1 MAMFGRVAS
10 LASVASLLAAW
21 PAQAQVCDRP
31 VDTLAASQDLYCTT
45 LIPVPGL
52 DTLSGHVELGRLPG
66 PFTVMVT
73 PDGRPLYRPIAQVSG
88 LPAPRALG
96 RYTTYVAWAASPTM
110 DPIEKLGPIGNG
122 RTVLAPVDLD
132 PFVFMITAEASD
144 RVTMPTGRVV
154 LRGGS
159 PSTRL
164 MPPDLMQFSIGAVR
178 ESAHDSGGMTSS
190 MRSMPGMRDSS
201 AALSA
206 AGSDSVR
213 WDRVP
218 MVPGM
223 AMLPAEM
230 ALRPSVAPYL
240 PTTSDLEALPPGR
253 PQRAVQ
259 LADGDTLRLTAGL
272 IRRRI
277 QGHDVTLYAFNDQ
290 YPGPAIFVRQGSEIV
305 VDFANYLDQPSTIH
319 WHGIRLDAQYDGVPD
334 ISQPPVMP
342 GGHFFYHVRFPDPGI
357 YWYHSHVREEI
368 QQPLGLFAPI
378 IVRSPRRDY
387 FKPSN
392 SEVSLMLSDA
402 LIGDHG
408 LVPFGRDAATH
419 ALMGRFGNVMLTNG
433 EPGYTL
439 TVRRGAVVQFDL
451 TNTSS
456 ARTFNLSFPGA
467 RMKVVG
473 SDAGNFEHEE
483 WVGSV
488 VIAPAERYMVQVRFD
503 RAGNVP
509 MVSRIRGLDHLFGRF
524 VPLVDTL
531 GTVHVAAT
539 VATPDLAASF
549 QRLRTD
555 SAAVASIEPYRRYF
569 DRPVDHTLVLTL
581 ETHDLPFV
589 SRQLM
594 QLDSMYFTPVE
605 WSGTMPNMNWASTTK
620 QIRWILR
627 DPASGRE
634 GADINWHF
642 RRGDVVKLRLIN
654 QRTVL
659 HGMQHPIHIHGQRFL
674 VLAVNGVPNENLVW
688 KDTVLVPAGGA
699 VDILVDL
706 SNPGRWMLHCHIP
719 EHLAAGMMT
728 MLTVE

>member
-1 MAMFGRVAS
+1 MAGVAG
-10 LASVASLLAAW
+10 
-21 PAQAQVCDRP
+21 AQVCDRP
-31 VDTLAASQDLYCTT
+31 ADTLGASQDLYCTT

-52 DTLSGHVELGRLPG
+52 DTLAGRVELGRLPG
-66 PFTVMVT
+66 PFTVAVT
-73 PDGRPLYRPIAQVSG
+73 PDGRPVYRPIAHVSG
-88 LPAPRALG
+88 LPAPRSLG
-96 RYTTYVAWAASPTM
+96 RYTTYIAWAASPTM
-110 DPIEKLGPIGNG
+110 YPIEKLGRIGNG
-122 RTVLAPVDLD
+122 RTELEPIDLD

-144 RVTMPTGRVV
+144 RVTMPTGRLV

-178 ESAHDSGGMTSS
+178 LPPHDSGGMTSS
-190 MRSMPGMRDSS
+190 MPAMPGMGNSTAPLSDASGDS
-201 AALSA
+201 LHW
-206 AGSDSVR
+206 G
-213 WDRVP
+213 RVP

-230 ALRPSVAPYL
+230 ALRPAIAPYL
-240 PTTSDLEALPPGR
+240 PTTSDSGALPRGR

-277 QGHDVTLYAFNDQ
+277 RGQEVTLYAFNDQ
-290 YPGPAIFVRQGSEIV
+290 YPGPAVFVQQGSEIV
-305 VDFANYLDQPSTIH
+305 IDFTNYLDQPSTVH

-334 ISQPPVMP
+334 VSQAPVTP
-342 GGHFFYHVRFPDPGI
+342 GGHFFYHVRFPDAGI
-357 YWYHSHVREEI
+357 YWYHSHMREDV
-368 QQPLGLFAPI
+368 QQPLGLYGPI
-378 IVRSPRRDY
+378 IVRSARRDY
-387 FKPSN
+387 FSPSN
-392 SEVSLMLSDA
+392 REVSLMLSDA
-402 LIGDHG
+402 LIGDRG
-408 LVPFGRDAATH
+408 LVPFGRDASTH
-419 ALMGRFGNVMLTNG
+419 ALMGRFGNVMLVNG
-433 EPGYTL
+433 DPHYTL
-439 TVRRGAVVQFDL
+439 TVQRGAVVQFDL
-451 TNTSS
+451 TNASS
-456 ARTFNLSFPGA
+456 ARTYNLSFPGA
-467 RMKVVG
+467 RVKVVG

-488 VIAPAERYMVQVRFD
+488 VIAPAERYIVQVRFD
-503 RAGNVP
+503 HAGAVP
-509 MVSRIRGLDHLFGRF
+509 LVSQIRGLDHLFGRF

-531 GTVHVAAT
+531 GTIQVSRTEAT
-539 VATPDLAASF
+539 QDLAASF
-549 QRLRTD
+549 QRLHTD
-555 SAAVASIEPYRRYF
+555 SAATASIERYRQYF

-594 QLDSMYFTPVE
+594 QLDSLYFTPVE

-620 QIRWILR
+620 QVRWILR
-627 DPASGRE
+627 DPATGKE
-634 GADINWHF
+634 GMDIDWHF
-642 RRGDVVKLRLIN
+642 RRGDVVKLRLVN

-706 SNPGRWMLHCHIP
+706 SNPGRWMLHCHIA

-728 MLTVE
+728 VLTVE

>member
-1 MAMFGRVAS
+1 
-10 LASVASLLAAW
+10 
-21 PAQAQVCDRP
+21 
-31 VDTLAASQDLYCTT
+31 
-45 LIPVPGL
+45 
-52 DTLSGHVELGRLPG
+52 
-66 PFTVMVT
+66 
-73 PDGRPLYRPIAQVSG
+73 
-88 LPAPRALG
+88 
-96 RYTTYVAWAASPTM
+96 
-110 DPIEKLGPIGNG
+110 
-122 RTVLAPVDLD
+122 
-132 PFVFMITAEASD
+132 
-144 RVTMPTGRVV
+144 
-154 LRGGS
+154 
-159 PSTRL
+159 
-164 MPPDLMQFSIGAVR
+164 
-178 ESAHDSGGMTSS
+178 
-190 MRSMPGMRDSS
+190 
-201 AALSA
+201 
-206 AGSDSVR
+206 
-213 WDRVP
+213 
-218 MVPGM
+218 
-223 AMLPAEM
+223 MLPAEM

-259 LADGDTLRLTAGL
+259 VADGDTLRLTAGL

-277 QGHDVTLYAFNDQ
+277 QGHDMTLYAFNGQ

-392 SEVSLMLSDA
+392 SEASLMLSDA

-408 LVPFGRDAATH
+408 LVPFGRDASTH

-467 RMKVVG
+467 RMKIVG

-483 WVGSV
+483 WVESV

-503 RAGNVP
+503 HAGDVP

-531 GTVHVAAT
+531 GTVHVAVT
-539 VATPDLAASF
+539 VAAPDLAASF

-627 DPASGRE
+627 DPATGRE
-634 GADINWHF
+634 GTDIDWHF
-642 RRGDVVKLRLIN
+642 RRGDVIKLRLIN